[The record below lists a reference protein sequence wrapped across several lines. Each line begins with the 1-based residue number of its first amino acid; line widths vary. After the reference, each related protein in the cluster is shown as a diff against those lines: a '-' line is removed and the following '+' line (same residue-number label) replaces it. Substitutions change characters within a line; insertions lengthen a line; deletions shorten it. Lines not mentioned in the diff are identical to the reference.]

1 MFVKQVITAQST
13 NKNSEVDIYFGY
25 AIFAEILK
33 QYHWYGQTRY
43 DTKSV
48 RRWQKVVPVFKKTWQ
63 RQGRKVQI
71 HVS

>member
-48 RRWQKVVPVFKKTWQ
+48 R
-63 RQGRKVQI
+63 
-71 HVS
+71 S